1 MNKLVIIFLSLS
13 CIFTSVFASVNTV
26 ATVNGELISSLDVE
40 KRMLFMEHLGIK
52 TDQKQIL
59 QSLIDEVLIENQAKK
74 LKISV
79 SNNELN
85 DEIPLFFKRF
95 KLNYDEF
102 TKQVK
107 NNDIDYHS
115 IIKQIK
121 SQLLWSKLSELKI
134 LSFINVSHEEVNNI
148 AQQIDRASVIINVL
162 EILIPSKSN
171 NSYNIAVNIVQKLR
185 NNETFEAIV
194 KDYTEF
200 SVSVQKEALNIM
212 LLPPKLQNVLGGLNI
227 GDVSD
232 PIAVDGAYLV
242 VKVTD
247 KIKFDPSLLDAT
259 LSLKQIYLL
268 NNQENFK
275 EYYEKLDDL
284 KSQKVDCLMF
294 DRVVENLG
302 LPKVEKIEVK
312 MEELAP
318 YMQAPLQ
325 KLQVGEIID
334 IKDNK
339 GNLRLIM
346 LCNIQKKYVDQR
358 EWIKQKIY
366 EQKVSMQSAAYF
378 DNIRKNATIT
388 FS

>member
-13 CIFTSVFASVNTV
+13 CIFTSVFASVKTV

-40 KRMLFMEHLGIK
+40 KRILSMEHLGIK
-52 TDQKQIL
+52 TDQKQVL

-95 KLNYDEF
+95 KLNYDESI
-102 TKQVK
+102 KQVK
-107 NNDIDYHS
+107 NNDIDYDS

-121 SQLLWSKLSELKI
+121 SQLLWSKISELKI
-134 LSFINVSHEEVNNI
+134 LSFINISNEEVNNI
-148 AQQIDRASVIINVL
+148 AQQIDRASVIINAL
-162 EILIPSKSN
+162 EILIPNKSN
-171 NSYNIAVNIVQKLR
+171 SSYNTAVNIVQKLR
-185 NNETFEAIV
+185 NNESLEAIV

-200 SVSVQKEALNIM
+200 SVSVQKEALSIM
-212 LLPPKLQNVLGGLNI
+212 QLPSKLQNILGSLNVDDI
-227 GDVSD
+227 SD

-268 NNQENFK
+268 NNQESFK

-312 MEELAP
+312 MGELAP

-366 EQKVSMQSAAYF
+366 EQKVSMQSAIYF
-378 DNIRKNATIT
+378 DNMRKNATIV

>member
-1 MNKLVIIFLSLS
+1 MNKLAIIFLLLS
-13 CIFTSVFASVNTV
+13 CIFTNVFASVKIV

-40 KRMLFMEHLGIK
+40 KRMLSMEHLGIK
-52 TDQKQIL
+52 TDQKQVL

-74 LKISV
+74 LKVSV

-85 DEIPLFFKRF
+85 GEILLFSKRF

-102 TKQVK
+102 VKQVK
-107 NNDIDYHS
+107 NNYVGYGS

-121 SQLLWSKLSELKI
+121 SQLLWNKISELKI
-134 LSFINVSHEEVNNI
+134 LSFINISNEEVNNI
-148 AQQIDRASVIINVL
+148 AQQIDRISVIINVL
-162 EILIPSKSN
+162 EILIPNKSN
-171 NSYNIAVNIVQKLR
+171 SSYNTAVNIVQKLR
-185 NNETFEAIV
+185 NNETLETIV

-200 SVSVQKEALNIM
+200 PVSIQKEALNIM
-212 LLPPKLQNVLGGLNI
+212 QLPSKLQNMLGSLNI
-227 GDVSD
+227 GDISD

-242 VKVTD
+242 VKVAD
-247 KIKFDPSLLDAT
+247 KIKFDPSLLDTT

-268 NNQENFK
+268 NNQEKFK
-275 EYYEKLDDL
+275 EYCGKLDNL
-284 KSQKVDCLMF
+284 KNQKVDCLMF
-294 DRVVENLG
+294 DRAVENLG

-312 MEELAP
+312 MGELAP

-346 LCNIQKKYVDQR
+346 LCNIQKKYVGQH

-366 EQKVSMQSAAYF
+366 EQKVSTQSAIYF
-378 DNIRKNATIT
+378 DNMRKNATIA
-388 FS
+388 FR